1 MISGFLVKKGR
12 MTSVYNQKGN
22 RVGVT
27 RCSAAP
33 LKVTQL
39 KNKEKDGYQSV
50 QIAFDSKRNID
61 KAVSKKM
68 SKLKLD
74 IKPRFFQ
81 EFKLTSDKIPELG
94 SDIAVDTVLKAGDKI
109 DATGKSKGHGFA
121 GVIKR
126 HGFHKQP
133 RLGSSDRIRHP
144 GSIGAQTPGK
154 VIKGKK
160 MPGHY
165 GNKNM
170 TVTNLEVFSVDP
182 EKNEILIQGS
192 VPGAFNSWITIK
204 KVI

>member
-1 MISGFLVKKGR
+1 
-12 MTSVYNQKGN
+12 MTSVYNQKGD

-27 RCSAAP
+27 RCPAAP

-39 KNKEKDGYQSV
+39 KSKEKDGYQSV
-50 QIAFDSKRNID
+50 QVAFGTKKKINQ
-61 KAVSKKM
+61 ATSKKM
-68 SKLKLD
+68 SKLKID

-81 EFKLTSDKIPELG
+81 EFKLTTEENPEIGADITIDK
-94 SDIAVDTVLKAGDKI
+94 VFKAGDKI

-126 HGFHKQP
+126 HGFAKQP

-165 GNKNM
+165 GNATK

-182 EKNEILIQGS
+182 EKNEILIKGS
-192 VPGAFNSWITIK
+192 IPGAYNSWITIK
-204 KVI
+204 KIK